1 MREAEE
7 IQSLSVQLEASKR
20 KMKIISI
27 VSTELNKL
35 MGLREKLNSILIILD
50 DLFGLKHSMILLP
63 DKSNANL
70 VVFACHGYN
79 DNLIGLEIPFGKGV
93 VGLSA
98 QRKRKINITGI
109 KRKKQYVSVATPE
122 GKSMADELPGLPDAE
137 SQVAIPLLSN
147 NELVAVL
154 TAESQNFCVFSDDAE
169 EFLVI
174 LTQPLAVSIQN
185 SLLYDSM
192 EEKIRDRTAEI
203 EKLNKTK
210 EKFFSIISHDLR
222 SPVTSVQSSMGLFRH
237 YNQRGETQKIDELC
251 SKVDNSINRLN
262 DLLDNL
268 LNWSLRQTNGI
279 ECHFERI
286 HLKNFIDEVVEIY
299 ENNFLSKSLIFRT
312 NIDSDIFIFGD
323 HHTLATV
330 FRNLFSNAIK
340 FTPKEGTISISTQ
353 STANSV
359 VIILQDSG
367 VGIDEQ
373 KLSSIFEF
381 KERKATAG
389 TEKERGTGLGLVL
402 VQEFLS
408 LNKGSIAIES
418 QPQSGT
424 LITITLPIAN

>member
-1 MREAEE
+1 M
-7 IQSLSVQLEASKR
+7 
-20 KMKIISI
+20 IS
-27 VSTELNKL
+27 
-35 MGLREKLNSILIILD
+35 
-50 DLFGLKHSMILLP
+50 
-63 DKSNANL
+63 
-70 VVFACHGYN
+70 
-79 DNLIGLEIPFGKGV
+79 LEIPFGKGV

-109 KRKKQYVSVATPE
+109 KRKKEYVSVIATNE
-122 GKSMADELPGLPDAE
+122 NSVSDKLPGLPDAE

-147 NELVAVL
+147 NELIAVL
-154 TAESQNFCVFSDDAE
+154 TAESENFCVFSDDAE
-169 EFLVI
+169 EFLVT

-222 SPVTSVQSSMGLFRH
+222 SPVTSVQSSTGLFRY

-262 DLLDNL
+262 HLLDNL

-286 HLKNFIDEVVEIY
+286 HLKNFIDEVAEIY
-299 ENNFLSKSLIFRT
+299 ENNFLSKSLIFKI
-312 NIDSDIFIFGD
+312 NIDNDIFILAD
-323 HHTLATV
+323 RHTLATV

-340 FTPKEGTISISTQ
+340 FTPKEGAISISAQ
-353 STANSV
+353 LISNSV
-359 VIILQDSG
+359 VIALQDSG
-367 VGIDEQ
+367 VGIDEE
-373 KLSSIFEF
+373 KLNSIFEF
-381 KERKATAG
+381 KERKATTG

-402 VQEFLS
+402 VKEFLC
-408 LNKGSIAIES
+408 LNKGTIAIES
-418 QPQSGT
+418 RPQSGT
-424 LITITLPIAN
+424 LITVTLPMAN